1 MIAIIGALAILIND
15 LAAAWIGYE
24 LGRERGI
31 YECRTKRGISRVN

>member
-1 MIAIIGALAILIND
+1 MIAIFGVLAILVND
-15 LAAAWIGYE
+15 IAAMWIGYE